1 MKVAKDYNLQE
12 FFEDT
17 ENDAKLKATVE
28 AEFMFGEKRWG
39 EEAEETCNIRWLKFM
54 NVVLPEKFNNKVVDM
69 IDFEHNEYEIL
80 HRNMP
85 MMYKKL
91 DKEQIRALEL
101 KKQKESKSKVSNGNK
116 KGTTVSIVEPKSLG
130 PEDNAIS

>member
-1 MKVAKDYNLQE
+1 MRSNEIRKRYFLKVAKDYNLQE
-12 FFEDT
+12 FFYDN

-28 AEFMFGEKRWG
+28 AEFMFGEKRRG
-39 EEAEETCNIRWLKFM
+39 EEPEETCNIRWQKFM

-91 DKEQIRALEL
+91 DKEQIRALE
-101 KKQKESKSKVSNGNK
+101 KKK
-116 KGTTVSIVEPKSLG
+116 
-130 PEDNAIS
+130 